1 MTLVE
6 MVRAFGVGQKLK
18 AAVMRERGW
27 RPDPRGADHDDWY
40 RNWPTFSRELTAA
53 ITEAHP

>member
-1 MTLVE
+1 MGSLDY
-6 MVRAFGVGQKLK
+6 L
-18 AAVMRERGW
+18 AALALELQ
-27 RPDPRGADHDDWY
+27 AHWY